1 MARRPTSAWRGL
13 ATRFLAL
20 LIGASVAA
28 GGIVAM
34 VASAPVGPS
43 AIRLDP
49 AALTWHRT
57 PSSSVALSFPD
68 SGSAAWFITGADTGG
83 SIRDLLPVPIASV
96 TKMMSALVILDALP
110 LKPGDTGPCTTAQYV
125 DVAAYQH
132 FAATGQSR
140 AAVAMGEQ
148 ICENQLLAGLLVR
161 SAGNYLT
168 LLERLMGVDQA
179 QFVLAMNRRAERMG
193 LRATHYVD
201 PTGYDPRSVS
211 TATEQIE
218 VARTLMANPVAAEI
232 VNHSSV
238 TLPVAGTVPSWTPLA
253 GTGDVVGVKSG
264 RTDAAGGCDVL
275 ALRYQNRHGGGLVFA
290 AVFGQRGGDLVTPA
304 GDAAN
309 RLARSV
315 LDAHVT
321 WQFRRGTSVAS
332 VTWGTTHAHVVTE
345 SGLTLRRLLW
355 QVPPTIRVDRLS
367 VTHAVATGQRV
378 GWLVAGS
385 HRVALVV
392 TGAVAPPTLWQRLR

>member
-13 ATRFLAL
+13 ATRFLAAL
-20 LIGASVAA
+20 LGVAFAA

-34 VASAPVGPS
+34 VASAPVS
-43 AIRLDP
+43 SSVIRVHH
-49 AALTWHRT
+49 AALVWHRT
-57 PSSSVALSFPD
+57 SSSPASLSFPE
-68 SGSAAWFITGADTGG
+68 SGSAAWFITGANTGG
-83 SIRDLLPVPIASV
+83 AVRDLLPVPIASV
-96 TKMMSALVILDALP
+96 TKMMSALVVLDALP
-110 LKPGDTGPCTTAQYV
+110 LQPGDTGPCTTAQSV

-140 AAVAMGEQ
+140 AAVAVGEQ
-148 ICENQLLAGLLVR
+148 ICEDQLLAGLLVR

-168 LLERLMGVDQA
+168 LLERLMRVDQA
-179 QFVLAMNRRAERMG
+179 QFVSAMNRRAERMG
-193 LRATHYVD
+193 LHATHYVE
-201 PTGYDPRSVS
+201 PTGFDPRNVS

-218 VARTLMANPVAAEI
+218 VARALMANPVAAEL
-232 VNHSSV
+232 VNHSTV

-264 RTDAAGGCDVL
+264 RTEAAGGCDVL

-315 LDAHVT
+315 LDAHAT
-321 WQFRRGTSVAS
+321 WRLPRGTSVAS

-345 SGLTLRRLLW
+345 SGVTLRRLLW
-355 QVPPTIRVDRLS
+355 QVPPTIWVDHLS
-367 VTHAVATGQRV
+367 VTHAVVAGQRV

-392 TGAVAPPTLWQRLR
+392 TGEVAPPTLWQRLR